1 MKKIDLSYK
10 DDAENW
16 AYDIECLPSLFTST
30 FWNNDTAILWFFGS
44 KVYDNVTDEELIS
57 AFTDYLKDPY
67 HLEVVGLNSS
77 YVPKVNLVRWHDH
90 KNRYAQSYP

>member
-44 KVYDNVTDEELIS
+44 KAYHSVTHICVHRLFERPL
-57 AFTDYLKDPY
+57 P
-67 HLEVVGLNSS
+67 
-77 YVPKVNLVRWHDH
+77 P
-90 KNRYAQSYP
+90 